1 MKEALICPNE
11 PITFQGNVI
20 GCRIAQVEPE
30 AQTFP
35 VGDPLYWMA
44 CDDEVVADVYYF
56 ANDGSIQLN
65 PNYLEPNEVTETPA
79 ELT

>member
-11 PITFQGNVI
+11 PITFENNVI

-30 AQTFP
+30 GKTFP
-35 VGDPLYWMA
+35 VGDPLYWMV
-44 CDDEVVADVYYF
+44 CDDEVVADIYYL

-65 PNYLEPNEVTETPA
+65 PNYSEPNEVIDAT
-79 ELT
+79 